1 MSAISLEFPFDY
13 GLIEGIGRLFYPVVR
28 LQVKSILGWQDLEFL
43 VDTGADITTIPDTL
57 LPAFGIDKKNLK
69 VSNTYGV
76 GGITVKTW
84 DVQLEFKI
92 GNEILKINSSAV
104 ETKSK
109 YSPLLLGRKD
119 IFEEKFSLL
128 LDSKHK
134 KTVIMS
140 N

>member
-13 GLIEGIGRLFYPVVR
+13 GLVEGIGRLFYPVVR

-43 VDTGADITTIPDTL
+43 VDTGADITTIPDIL

-76 GGITVKTW
+76 GGFCVKTW
-84 DVQLEFKI
+84 DIQLEIKI
-92 GNEILKINSSAV
+92 GNDVLKIKSSAV
-104 ETKSK
+104 ETKNK
-109 YSPLLLGRKD
+109 FSPLLLGRKD

-128 LDSKHK
+128 LDSKKK
-134 KTVIMS
+134 KTVIYK